1 MLDSQHLV
9 TVSCNICGA
18 DDFTVLYPAGRAQ
31 VNQIVR
37 CNHCGLLYANPRRM
51 ADHVD
56 IETWPEDPTFDLARE
71 RPLRY
76 EKEQLQV
83 RDYADTRKLLKE
95 LCGGAGRLLEIG
107 SGLGFMLDLFHKEF
121 WEVVGVEP
129 DRNASLHA
137 RRKFGLDIR
146 SLTLE
151 KAGFPDESLD
161 AVVMLHVIEH
171 VPDPMATLREINRI
185 LKPGGHLIL
194 ETPRYDTLM
203 FKILGRR
210 ERSLSCDG
218 HIFFFTTDSLRRA
231 YTAAGF
237 ELRHFQCPPRS
248 LTLDRLAF
256 NLGVITKSPALYERL
271 KPFTRRPPLDKIKL
285 SINVRDMQ
293 RVCVRRVTRI
303 VASPS
308 S

>member
-1 MLDSQHLV
+1 MLDSQDLV

-18 DDFTVLYPAGRAQ
+18 ADFTVLYPAGRAQ

-37 CNHCGLLYANPRRM
+37 CNRCALMYANPRRR

-56 IETWPEDPTFDLARE
+56 IETWPEDPSFDLARE

-76 EKEQLQV
+76 QKEQLQV
-83 RDYADTRKLLKE
+83 RDYADTRKLLKD
-95 LCGGAGRLLEIG
+95 LCGGTGRLLEIG
-107 SGLGFMLDLFHKEF
+107 SSMGFMLHSFQKES

-129 DRNASLHA
+129 DRTACLHA
-137 RRKFGLDIR
+137 REKFGLDVR
-146 SLTLE
+146 SVTLE
-151 KAGFPDESLD
+151 KAAFPNESLD

-171 VPDPMATLREINRI
+171 VPDPMALLHEINRI

-194 ETPRYDTLM
+194 ETPRYDTLA

-248 LTLDRLAF
+248 MTLDRLAF
-256 NLGVITKSPALYERL
+256 NLGVICKSPGLYERL
-271 KPFTRRPPLDKIKL
+271 KPFMRRPPLDKIKL

-293 RVCVRRVTRI
+293 RVCVRKVTRD